1 MYVTRAL
8 SSTSTV
14 RRLACAVAT
23 AYALRYYADM
33 LLLRCRPAA
42 RARVQEFGELLK
54 SSGVLQEFGK
64 DLDQESGS
72 RVQERLSSGVLHAFY
87 LGLTRNRIS

>member
-1 MYVTRAL
+1 
-8 SSTSTV
+8 
-14 RRLACAVAT
+14 
-23 AYALRYYADM
+23 
-33 LLLRCRPAA
+33 
-42 RARVQEFGELLK
+42 LK

>member
-1 MYVTRAL
+1 MLILYML
-8 SSTSTV
+8 
-14 RRLACAVAT
+14 L
-23 AYALRYYADM
+23 
-33 LLLRCRPAA
+33 LLLRCQPPA
-42 RARVQEFGELLK
+42 RARVQELGQLLK

-87 LGLTRNRIS
+87 RGLTLL